1 MTMVRLDERY
11 QKDVFAIEFVES
23 KRMQEEEEGRLSGK
37 ECRVS
42 VLTRQE

>member
-23 KRMQEEEEGRLSGK
+23 KRMQEEEGRLSGK